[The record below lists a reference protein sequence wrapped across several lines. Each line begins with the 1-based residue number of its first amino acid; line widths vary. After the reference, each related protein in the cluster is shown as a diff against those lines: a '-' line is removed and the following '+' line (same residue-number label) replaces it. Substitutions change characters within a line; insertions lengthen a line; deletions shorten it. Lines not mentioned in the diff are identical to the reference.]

1 MDFELIIILVVSI
14 ISVFLFPISIIF
26 VSKLH
31 KKKLVS
37 ILLLY
42 VLFKV
47 PIVAAREIL
56 SPVYTHLFFE
66 IDYVLFAVLLNL
78 IEVISFVIFFVLYSF
93 ILNKISFERMRSFI
107 PNIDLYNRNYIL
119 LFSTAAIFSFLLLT
133 IPNFG
138 LIEWLLSPR
147 DGYQFGRSGA
157 GLEYAL
163 FLTISG
169 IFIFFL
175 AFKSINSKIFTRIL
189 LILIAFFIA
198 YLTGSKGFIYETF
211 IAVGIILYFYKKIN
225 FRHLIAATPVV
236 LGLLL
241 INLFSRMDIVEFIAI
256 LEYFDFYKNSATFY
270 TYFFENNNPYEYGLI
285 QAGSFWDLV
294 PRAFYESKPFF
305 YGEGLLVKEIYPF
318 LEAGHTPGFGGPVG
332 EYVDFGILGVLFS
345 GMFNITTFMYALFWR
360 LLSFNNDDSL
370 PIDSFKIDQKL
381 ALIVLVSPGFLT
393 FFSFPFNYFLFATI
407 LLLLIIPFFR
417 FRRINA

>member
-1 MDFELIIILVVSI
+1 MDFELIIIFLIST
-14 ISVFLFPISIIF
+14 ISVLLFPISIIF

-31 KKKLVS
+31 KKKLIS

-42 VLFKV
+42 VLFKL

-78 IEVISFVIFFVLYSF
+78 IEVLSFVIFFSLYS
-93 ILNKISFERMRSFI
+93 ILLNKISFDRLRLFI
-107 PNIDLYNRNYIL
+107 PNIDLYNRNYIF
-119 LFSTAAIFSFLLLT
+119 LFCIAAIFSFFLLT

-138 LIEWLLSPR
+138 LIDWLLSPR

-157 GLEYAL
+157 GFEYAL
-163 FLTISG
+163 FLTFSG

-175 AFKSINSKIFTRIL
+175 VFKSIHSKMLIKFFLIF
-189 LILIAFFIA
+189 IAFFIA

-225 FRHLIAATPVV
+225 IRHLITATPVV

-241 INLFSRMDIVEFIAI
+241 INLFSRMDIIEFIAV
-256 LEYFDFYKNSATFY
+256 LEYFDFYKNSATYY
-270 TYFFENNNPYEYGLI
+270 TYFFENNHSYKYGLI
-285 QAGSFWDLV
+285 QAGGFWDIV
-294 PRAFYESKPFF
+294 PRALYESKPFF
-305 YGEGLLVKEIYPF
+305 YGEGMLVKEIYPF

-332 EYVDFGILGVLFS
+332 EYVDFGIFGVVFS
-345 GMFNITTFMYALFWR
+345 GLFNVTTFVYALFWR
-360 LLSFNNDDSL
+360 LLSFNYDDFSS
-370 PIDSFKIDQKL
+370 IQSFKADQKL
-381 ALIVLVSPGFLT
+381 ALIILISPGFLT
-393 FFSFPFNYFLFATI
+393 FFSFPFNYFLFGSI
-407 LLLLIIPFFR
+407 LLFFMIPFFK
-417 FRRINA
+417 FRRKNA